1 MFTLDTLFTAV
12 GLACAVALASPI
24 TRQDCASVYLIHA
37 AGTSESGLGAVG
49 EPLSGNLTSS
59 LSSFSS
65 VGLDLQS
72 TRKKFRLTRNS
83 ASVEYV
89 TTVAEG
95 AQTLADLIASQ
106 TSACPDQKFI
116 LSGYSKGAMVVHSST
131 ADLTDELISKVCGI
145 AVFGDPDDERGLGAI
160 YGLADTWPIANPQVG
175 TNILEYC
182 NEGDPVCAGGSD
194 INAHLAYPSDGS
206 VTKAVEGLAAVC
218 A

>member
-12 GLACAVALASPI
+12 GLAGALAMATPI
-24 TRQDCASVYLIHA
+24 VRQDCASVYLIHA

-49 EPLSGNLTSS
+49 EPLSGNLTSA
-59 LSSFSS
+59 LPSFSS
-65 VGLDLQS
+65 VGLDYD
-72 TRKKFRLTRNS
+72 T
-83 ASVEYV
+83 SVEYI

-106 TSACPDQKFI
+106 ASACPDQRFI

-145 AVFGDPDDERGLGAI
+145 AVFGDPDDEKGVGAI
-160 YGLADTWPIANPQVG
+160 YGLADTWPIAEPQIG
-175 TNILEYC
+175 TNILEFC
-182 NEGDPVCAGGSD
+182 NEGDPICDGGAD
-194 INAHLAYPSDGS
+194 IDAHLAYSSDGS
-206 VTKAVEGLAAVC
+206 VTQAATGLAAVC